1 MSSILENQFNSFI
14 KFTKKFIGF
23 LWLNLKIVIGVI
35 VIAIFVIVGSISFMD
50 NEIEY
55 VDFKDAQNISKT
67 VQVKG
72 NWVKE
77 KESKFDVNTNT
88 FTFYMRDDNNN
99 EMKVVLDGA
108 KPNNFEVADAIVA
121 KGKVEDGYFHA
132 KSVLTK
138 CPSKYEGKGE
148 DVQKTD
154 M

>member
-1 MSSILENQFNSFI
+1 MS
-14 KFTKKFIGF
+14 KKTKLIIGITIIAAF
-23 LWLNLKIVIGVI
+23 LV
-35 VIAIFVIVGSISFMD
+35 VGFISFMD
-50 NEIEY
+50 SKIEY
-55 VDFKDAQNISKT
+55 VDFEEAQNRDKT
-67 VQVKG
+67 VEVKG
-72 NWVKE
+72 YWVKE
-77 KESKFDVNTNT
+77 KESKFDINTNT

-99 EMKVVLDGA
+99 EMKVVLEGA

-132 KSVLTK
+132 KNVLTK